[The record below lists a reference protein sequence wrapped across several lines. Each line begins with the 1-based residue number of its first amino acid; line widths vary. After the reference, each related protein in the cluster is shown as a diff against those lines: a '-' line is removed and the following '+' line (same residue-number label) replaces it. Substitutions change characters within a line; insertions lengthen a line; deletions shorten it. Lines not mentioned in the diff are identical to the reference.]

1 MRVLH
6 VHFWIT
12 HVAVLCNL
20 SACDFAR
27 KIDVTESPN
36 ISSKSQGARPI
47 SEEEAAPSDAM
58 LTGFATVVGAAN
70 LAPLLAVSLVPNQ
83 PTITL
88 AVENT
93 RPLMLENDSVKLAL
107 TMIESA
113 RGGVNLNALPI
124 EDGGNVK
131 INGLTTGERV
141 KILVRVITLTI
152 ERAQIAKDVVKEV
165 RQNNVAPERIKVVAQ
180 ARVSAA
186 FAKIPEKNES
196 VIINSPDRPVATTP
210 QTDPQSPRANDT
222 NAESQPPASNT
233 TTTESQPPHSILYQ
247 ASGFYL
253 SGIASN
259 SVQSASHPFVIEAAA
274 EILDAVNSVQCSWT
288 WGPDSQTSNTLDSC
302 SYSREQGKILVN
314 LPHTVEQNKS
324 GFGQIRVRLLTSSG
338 DTSGIKILKLYL
350 TPSVAGLLP
359 CAPPTIL
366 ASSETLLGSPALA
379 TMAGQAFDNAS
390 LSTNIRINVNLADNT
405 KVLEKFSLRTS
416 YKKITYR
423 DNDYIVI
430 YKAWPA
436 FTAQQFGSAIS
447 HDDMCRMAEEYKPMT
462 KIKNKLGNTGRK
474 LARFDAMV
482 ISSSGVLVGINET
495 GQTRRIADAH
505 KTGLT
510 YVIGAGAEK
519 QVSENCDALLPAG
532 DRYRATVLCVKIQE

>member
-1 MRVLH
+1 
-6 VHFWIT
+6 
-12 HVAVLCNL
+12 
-20 SACDFAR
+20 
-27 KIDVTESPN
+27 
-36 ISSKSQGARPI
+36 
-47 SEEEAAPSDAM
+47 
-58 LTGFATVVGAAN
+58 
-70 LAPLLAVSLVPNQ
+70 
-83 PTITL
+83 
-88 AVENT
+88 
-93 RPLMLENDSVKLAL
+93 
-107 TMIESA
+107 
-113 RGGVNLNALPI
+113 
-124 EDGGNVK
+124 
-131 INGLTTGERV
+131 
-141 KILVRVITLTI
+141 
-152 ERAQIAKDVVKEV
+152 
-165 RQNNVAPERIKVVAQ
+165 
-180 ARVSAA
+180 
-186 FAKIPEKNES
+186 
-196 VIINSPDRPVATTP
+196 
-210 QTDPQSPRANDT
+210 
-222 NAESQPPASNT
+222 
-233 TTTESQPPHSILYQ
+233 
-247 ASGFYL
+247 
-253 SGIASN
+253 
-259 SVQSASHPFVIEAAA
+259 VQSASHPVVIEAAA

-302 SYSREQGKILVN
+302 SFSREQGKILVN

-338 DTSGIKILKLYL
+338 DTSGIKGFQLYL

-405 KVLEKFSLRTS
+405 KVLEKYSLRTS
-416 YKKITYR
+416 YKKINYR

-462 KIKNKLGNTGRK
+462 KIKNRLGNTGRK

-505 KTGLT
+505 KKDLT

-532 DRYRATVLCVKIQE
+532 DRYRAPVLCVKILE